1 MKKAFTLCVTLV
13 VFLCSFLS
21 GQTVTLLG
29 TLNPYPGTKYADI
42 WGYTDGN
49 GREYAI
55 MGVTGGTSIIDVTD
69 PANPVQVTMI
79 PGPNSFYEWRDIK
92 THSHY
97 AYVVTEG
104 TGSGSGMQIID
115 LANLPISATLVNTY
129 TATFVTAH
137 DLYIDNGYAY
147 VVGASN
153 GSGVH
158 ILDLSDPVNPAEVGY
173 YGGNGYV
180 HDIYV
185 YDDTAYVSSEGEYG
199 VVDVTNKSNPTHI
212 SSSASLP
219 GIYAHSGWLTEDK
232 RYFVACE
239 EFNVRDLTVWDL
251 QDRTTWDLVV
261 PTWQTS
267 SNSPIHNVYVLG
279 NYAHISYYEDGYVVL
294 DISDPTNPVQVAQY
308 DTDPTPSTGDYKG
321 AWGCYPYL
329 PSGNVLIS
337 DMQTGLYVLQFEGI
351 TPVELKSFTAFCDG
365 KNVNLN
371 WSTSTE
377 KNNKGFEI
385 QRKADNTF
393 ITIGFVQ
400 GAGTTT
406 ETKNYDYSDRDV
418 SPGKYSYRLK
428 QIDFNGT
435 YKYSD
440 EITTEVPSPSEF
452 SLLQNYPNPFN
463 PATKIKF
470 TIPENT
476 LVNLSVYNSLGEVV
490 TTLINNVL
498 NSGNHSIDF
507 DASELPSG
515 IYFARL
521 KAGDNVKSIKMS
533 LLK

>member
-1 MKKAFTLCVTLV
+1 MKKTITFCFTVF
-13 VFLCSFLS
+13 VFLCSFTYS
-21 GQTVTLLG
+21 QSVSLLG
-29 TLNPYPGTKYADI
+29 TLNPYPGTKYSDI
-42 WGYTDGN
+42 WGYTDTN

-92 THSHY
+92 IHSHY

-115 LANLPISATLVNTY
+115 LANLPNSATLVNTY
-129 TATFVTAH
+129 TTTFVTAH
-137 DLYIDNGYAY
+137 DIYIDNGYAY

-158 ILDLSDPVNPAEVGY
+158 ILDLSDPVNPVEVGY

-185 YDDTAYVSSEGEYG
+185 YNDTAYVSSEGEYG
-199 VVDVTNKSNPTHI
+199 VVDVTNKSNPTHV
-212 SSSASLP
+212 SSSAVLP

-267 SNSPIHNVYVLG
+267 SNSPIHNVFILG

-294 DISDPTNPVQVAQY
+294 DISDPLNPVMVGQY
-308 DTDPTPSTGDYKG
+308 DTDPTPSTGSYKG

-329 PSGNVLIS
+329 PSGNILIS
-337 DMQTGLYVLQFEGI
+337 DMQTGLYVLQFEGA
-351 TPVELKSFTAFCDG
+351 TPVELTSFTATADEQ
-365 KNVNLN
+365 NVILN
-371 WSTSTE
+371 WSTATE
-377 KNNKGFEI
+377 ENNNGFEL
-385 QRKADNTF
+385 QRKSTDKYSTLAF
-393 ITIGFVQ
+393 IKGV
-400 GAGTTT
+400 GTTS
-406 ETKNYDYSDRDV
+406 ETQNYTYTDKGLN
-418 SPGKYSYRLK
+418 PGKYIYRLK
-428 QIDFNGT
+428 QLNFDGT
-435 YKYSD
+435 YEYST
-440 EITTEVPSPSEF
+440 EISVNISAPTNFVLF
-452 SLLQNYPNPFN
+452 QNYPNPFN
-463 PATKIKF
+463 PSTKIKF
-470 TIPENT
+470 TLPEKEF
-476 LVNLSVYNSLGEVV
+476 VNLSVYNALGENVN
-490 TTLINNVL
+490 TLYNKVMNAG
-498 NSGNHSIDF
+498 SYSIDF
-507 DASELPSG
+507 NASGLPSG
-515 IYFARL
+515 IYIARL
-521 KAGDNVKSIKMS
+521 QAGEDIKSIKMS